1 VRSKKIKS
9 VAIKEMKKYQKV
21 RGEKM
26 LPLKEKAG
34 GPSAERGSGGVVSH
48 RA

>member
-1 VRSKKIKS
+1 VWSKKIKS
-9 VAIKEMKKYQKV
+9 VAVKEIKKYRKV
-21 RGEKM
+21 RGEKI